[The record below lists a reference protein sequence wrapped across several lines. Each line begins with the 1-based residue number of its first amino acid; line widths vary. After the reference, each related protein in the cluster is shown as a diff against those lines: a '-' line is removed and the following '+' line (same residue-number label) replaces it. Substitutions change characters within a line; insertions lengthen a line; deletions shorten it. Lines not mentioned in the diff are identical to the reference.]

1 MVDQQHAHPAPAD
14 HTRDDVVLTY
24 RRKVFTVAP
33 GMTVRD
39 AIARCG
45 LSPEATLAV
54 LDGEL
59 ITDEVVLKAGDRV
72 KLLATISGG

>member
-1 MVDQQHAHPAPAD
+1 MVEQQQRRSTPAED
-14 HTRDDVVLTY
+14 EVILTY
-24 RRKVFTVAP
+24 RRKTFTVAP

-39 AIARCG
+39 AITRCG

-54 LDGEL
+54 MDGEL
-59 ITDEVVLKAGDRV
+59 VTDEVVLQAGDRV

>member
-1 MVDQQHAHPAPAD
+1 MADHRDTHPAF
-14 HTRDDVVLTY
+14 TNSEEVVLTY
-24 RRKVFTVAP
+24 RRQSFTVAP

-39 AIARCG
+39 AISRCG
-45 LSPEATLAV
+45 LDPEATLAV
-54 LDGEL
+54 MDGEL

>member
-1 MVDQQHAHPAPAD
+1 MAEQPPNHSTP
-14 HTRDDVVLTY
+14 TNGDVILTY
-24 RRKVFTVAP
+24 RRKTFTVAP
-33 GMTVRD
+33 GMSVRD

-54 LDGEL
+54 MDGEL

-72 KLLATISGG
+72 KLLGTISGG